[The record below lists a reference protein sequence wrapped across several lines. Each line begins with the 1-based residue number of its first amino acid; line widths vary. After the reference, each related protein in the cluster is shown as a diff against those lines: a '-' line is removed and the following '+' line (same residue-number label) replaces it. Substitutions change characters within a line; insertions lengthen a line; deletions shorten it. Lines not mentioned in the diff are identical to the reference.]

1 MPPPAKEN
9 FTAFTDWYDLAAKR
23 TVSAEFCALRN
34 GRTRQGLGN
43 AGMDSSSAS
52 RITAD
57 MAEIIV
63 ADSVEDQLR
72 ALRRER
78 DTLRRENRI
87 LKIAVSELE
96 RVSERDT
103 LTPLYNRRY
112 FITAIHQR
120 IARFER
126 HDERAAVVY
135 ADVNQL
141 KAINDCYGHA
151 GGDFALMEIAN
162 RFASSIR
169 ANDVAAR
176 IGGDEFG
183 FILDQSTEE
192 GARAQVARL
201 AGILTAEPA
210 IFDSRPIG
218 LSACF
223 GVAMLHRDMSEADI
237 LAAADRDMYRA
248 KQAKYAVHTHR

>member
-1 MPPPAKEN
+1 
-9 FTAFTDWYDLAAKR
+9 
-23 TVSAEFCALRN
+23 
-34 GRTRQGLGN
+34 
-43 AGMDSSSAS
+43 MDSSSAA

-57 MAEIIV
+57 LAEIIV
-63 ADSVEDQLR
+63 PDSVEDQLR
-72 ALRRER
+72 TVRRER
-78 DTLRRENRI
+78 DMLRRENRI
-87 LKIAVSELE
+87 LKIAVAELE

-120 IARFER
+120 LARFER
-126 HDERAAVVY
+126 HEDRAAVVY

-162 RFASSIR
+162 RFADSIR
-169 ANDVAAR
+169 TNDVAAR

-192 GARAQVARL
+192 GARSQIERL
-201 AGILTAEPA
+201 ATVLTASPA
-210 IFDSRPIG
+210 IFDGRPIG

-248 KQAKYAVHTHR
+248 KQTRYTVRSHR